1 MSFYFVHIVYFVYL
15 EEQTRHNYAPV

>member
-1 MSFYFVHIVYFVYL
+1 MSFYFVDIVYFVYL